1 MSNKINAILN
11 PSNISYGFIGITTA
25 ILGYYTFFENNIEDV
40 STLEQ
45 DVSVKNVSNEEEP
58 TQELSTPT
66 QELSTPTQEL
76 STPTQELSTP
86 TQELSTP
93 TQELSTYELPQ
104 KEPATIIG
112 GKKKKSR
119 RRK

>member
-1 MSNKINAILN
+1 MSNRVNALLN

-40 STLEQ
+40 PEPVQ
-45 DVSVKNVSNEEEP
+45 DVSKEEVSKEEPIQEVSKEEP
-58 TQELSTPT
+58 TQIASTPT
-66 QELSTPTQEL
+66 QELPTQDASTPKPIT
-76 STPTQELSTP
+76 
-86 TQELSTP
+86 
-93 TQELSTYELPQ
+93 
-104 KEPATIIG
+104 G

>member
-1 MSNKINAILN
+1 MSNRVNALLN

-40 STLEQ
+40 PEPVQ
-45 DVSVKNVSNEEEP
+45 DVSKEEVSKEEP
-58 TQELSTPT
+58 TQEVSKEEPIQELPIQELPTQDASTPIT
-66 QELSTPTQEL
+66 
-76 STPTQELSTP
+76 
-86 TQELSTP
+86 
-93 TQELSTYELPQ
+93 
-104 KEPATIIG
+104 G

>member
-86 TQELSTP
+86 TQELST
-93 TQELSTYELPQ
+93 YELPQ

>member
-1 MSNKINAILN
+1 MSNRVNALLN

-40 STLEQ
+40 SEPVQ
-45 DVSVKNVSNEEEP
+45 DVSTQEVSKEEPTQEVSKEEPIQEVSKEEP
-58 TQELSTPT
+58 TQELPTQDASTPT
-66 QELSTPTQEL
+66 QELPTQDASTPKPIT
-76 STPTQELSTP
+76 
-86 TQELSTP
+86 
-93 TQELSTYELPQ
+93 
-104 KEPATIIG
+104 G

>member
-1 MSNKINAILN
+1 MSNRVNALLN

-40 STLEQ
+40 PEPVQ
-45 DVSVKNVSNEEEP
+45 DVSKEEVSKEEPTQEVSKEEPIQEVSKEEP
-58 TQELSTPT
+58 TQELSTQEASTPT
-66 QELSTPTQEL
+66 QEASTPTQEL
-76 STPTQELSTP
+76 PTQDASTPKPIT
-86 TQELSTP
+86 
-93 TQELSTYELPQ
+93 
-104 KEPATIIG
+104 G

>member
-1 MSNKINAILN
+1 MSNRVNALLN

-40 STLEQ
+40 PEPVQ
-45 DVSVKNVSNEEEP
+45 DVSKEEVSKEEEP
-58 TQELSTPT
+58 TQEVSKEEPIQEVSKEEPIQELPIQELPT
-66 QELSTPTQEL
+66 QELPTQDASTPIT
-76 STPTQELSTP
+76 
-86 TQELSTP
+86 
-93 TQELSTYELPQ
+93 
-104 KEPATIIG
+104 G

>member
-1 MSNKINAILN
+1 MSNRVNALLN

-40 STLEQ
+40 PEPVQ
-45 DVSVKNVSNEEEP
+45 DVSKEEVSKEEPIQEVSKEEP
-58 TQELSTPT
+58 TQIASTPT
-66 QELSTPTQEL
+66 QELPTQDASTPTQEL
-76 STPTQELSTP
+76 PTQDASTPKPIT
-86 TQELSTP
+86 
-93 TQELSTYELPQ
+93 
-104 KEPATIIG
+104 G

>member
-76 STPTQELSTP
+76 ST
-86 TQELSTP
+86 
-93 TQELSTYELPQ
+93 YELPQ

>member
-1 MSNKINAILN
+1 MSNRVNALLN

-40 STLEQ
+40 PEPVQ
-45 DVSVKNVSNEEEP
+45 DVSKEEVSKEEP
-58 TQELSTPT
+58 IQEVSKEEPIQELPTQIASTPT
-66 QELSTPTQEL
+66 QELPTQDASTPTQEL
-76 STPTQELSTP
+76 PTQDASTPKPIT
-86 TQELSTP
+86 
-93 TQELSTYELPQ
+93 
-104 KEPATIIG
+104 G

>member
-1 MSNKINAILN
+1 MSNRVNALLN

-40 STLEQ
+40 PEPVQ
-45 DVSVKNVSNEEEP
+45 DVSKEEVSKEEP
-58 TQELSTPT
+58 TQELPTQIASTPT
-66 QELSTPTQEL
+66 QELPTQDASTPKPIT
-76 STPTQELSTP
+76 
-86 TQELSTP
+86 
-93 TQELSTYELPQ
+93 
-104 KEPATIIG
+104 G

>member
-1 MSNKINAILN
+1 MSNRVNALLN

-40 STLEQ
+40 SEPVQ
-45 DVSVKNVSNEEEP
+45 DVSTQEVSKEEPIQEVSKEEP
-58 TQELSTPT
+58 TQELPTQELPTQDASTPT
-66 QELSTPTQEL
+66 QELPTQDASTPNPIT
-76 STPTQELSTP
+76 
-86 TQELSTP
+86 
-93 TQELSTYELPQ
+93 
-104 KEPATIIG
+104 G

>member
-1 MSNKINAILN
+1 MSNRVNALLN

-40 STLEQ
+40 PEPVQ
-45 DVSVKNVSNEEEP
+45 DVSKEEVSKEEP
-58 TQELSTPT
+58 TQEVSKEEPIQELPIQELPIQELPTQDASTPIT
-66 QELSTPTQEL
+66 
-76 STPTQELSTP
+76 
-86 TQELSTP
+86 
-93 TQELSTYELPQ
+93 
-104 KEPATIIG
+104 G

>member
-1 MSNKINAILN
+1 MSNRVNALLN

-40 STLEQ
+40 PEPVQ
-45 DVSVKNVSNEEEP
+45 DVSKEEVSKEEPIQEVSKEEPIQEVSKEEP
-58 TQELSTPT
+58 TQELPTQIASTPT
-66 QELSTPTQEL
+66 QELPTQDASTPKPIT
-76 STPTQELSTP
+76 
-86 TQELSTP
+86 
-93 TQELSTYELPQ
+93 
-104 KEPATIIG
+104 G